1 MAHGYLGCAFL
12 SPYANQRTDAYGG
25 DLARRTR
32 FACEVAQAITR
43 RCGPDFPVWCR
54 VSADEMI
61 EGGQCIDEMV
71 KIAPML
77 VQYGYCAIH
86 VSACI
91 GASAQWA
98 SAPYLVPEGHLL
110 ELARAVSQA
119 VDVPVIGVGNMR
131 LPAGVEGAI
140 AKGKCSAVALG
151 RALLADADWCIKAD
165 NNREDEIIP
174 CIGCNL
180 GCLDRR
186 RGEAGVVEC
195 VTNPRTGYEEQWPN
209 WPDGPKTE
217 TPRNVLVVGGGP
229 AGLTAAAVAA
239 RRGHKVLLWEKSAT
253 LGGHLNA
260 LTCLER
266 SQILTQ
272 WINQMTG
279 ALDDAGVEVGWQVAG
294 DPQRVQDAGADAVVL
309 ATGARYLEAG
319 EVLSEGCET
328 RVLGAADYL
337 MDPDVE
343 LFQLVAVLG
352 GGELGCQVALQLA
365 KRGRMVMLFERRP
378 ELAMDAVSSV
388 RSFLLKDLADAQV
401 QAITN
406 AEVVSVSSDDRVTA
420 ILNGSE
426 RETFPASSVIVALG
440 RTSRNE
446 LAPLKDTLAV
456 PVHIIGDAVEPRTL
470 HHAVWEGAQVGRLL

>member
-1 MAHGYLGCAFL
+1 
-12 SPYANQRTDAYGG
+12 
-25 DLARRTR
+25 
-32 FACEVAQAITR
+32 
-43 RCGPDFPVWCR
+43 
-54 VSADEMI
+54 
-61 EGGQCIDEMV
+61 
-71 KIAPML
+71 
-77 VQYGYCAIH
+77 
-86 VSACI
+86 
-91 GASAQWA
+91 
-98 SAPYLVPEGHLL
+98 
-110 ELARAVSQA
+110 
-119 VDVPVIGVGNMR
+119 
-131 LPAGVEGAI
+131 
-140 AKGKCSAVALG
+140 
-151 RALLADADWCIKAD
+151 
-165 NNREDEIIP
+165 
-174 CIGCNL
+174 
-180 GCLDRR
+180 
-186 RGEAGVVEC
+186 
-195 VTNPRTGYEEQWPN
+195 
-209 WPDGPKTE
+209 
-217 TPRNVLVVGGGP
+217 
-229 AGLTAAAVAA
+229 
-239 RRGHKVLLWEKSAT
+239 
-253 LGGHLNA
+253 
-260 LTCLER
+260 
-266 SQILTQ
+266 
-272 WINQMTG
+272 
-279 ALDDAGVEVGWQVAG
+279 
-294 DPQRVQDAGADAVVL
+294 
-309 ATGARYLEAG
+309 
-319 EVLSEGCET
+319 VLSEGCET